1 MPTFVT
7 LLNYTDQGIRNAKG
21 SPDRQRQVE
30 QRLQQMGG
38 RFIGHYLTMGPYDYV
53 LIWEAPDNET
63 AARFMLGIGA
73 AGNVRTTTL
82 TAFPQDQFP
91 GILSSLE

>member
-1 MPTFVT
+1 MATYVT

-53 LIWEAPDNET
+53 LIWEAPDDKT
-63 AARFMLGIGA
+63 AARFMLNLGA

-82 TAFPQDQFP
+82 TALPQQEFQE
-91 GILSSLE
+91 LLASLD

>member
-63 AARFMLGIGA
+63 ATRFMLTVGG

-82 TAFPQDQFP
+82 PALPQQQFES
-91 GILSSLE
+91 ILQSLD

>member
-30 QRLQQMGG
+30 QRLEQVGG
-38 RFIGHYLTMGPYDYV
+38 RFIGHYLTMGQYDYV
-53 LIWEAPDNET
+53 LIWEAPDNQT
-63 AARFMLGIGA
+63 AARFVLNIGA

-82 TAFPQDQFP
+82 TAFPQQEFQD
-91 GILSSLE
+91 LLASLD

>member
-1 MPTFVT
+1 MATYIS

-30 QRLQQMGG
+30 QRLQQIGG

-91 GILSSLE
+91 GILNSLE